1 MSEVNKNG
9 HERLKSLRD
18 FTLADLESIR
28 LILRG
33 DSVIDWRRLDFG
45 TEDEVHEFLRSQE
58 LHPEDPS
65 DRERMEY
72 VKGEAVAYLRR
83 QFDYPIPRP
92 VERSTVPELILL
104 AAGRGHRAMC
114 ACTILKCMHI
124 IHHLD
129 GRELLFVLPMSDQE
143 VFHIVEEKVYRVIG
157 AMLAAGF
164 PVVEFVGGRK
174 HKDSLV
180 TKLLSKQETI
190 AAQIFDKLR
199 FRVVTRGRDDIFPI
213 LQYLTKR
220 LFPFNYVVPGQS
232 INSVVGFRA
241 YVEKT
246 PLKALLPQLQPHGE
260 DEDDLTP
267 SDNQFSAESYRII
280 HLVVDMPVRLPKRI
294 LDGAPA
300 SAAALG
306 NVIFVICEFQ
316 IVDRETEAHNELG
329 DASHARY
336 KDRQKKAVMRRLQLG
351 GHQVA
356 GHGAAAGGAAGPA
369 PEASQPSLP
378 HDASQ
383 PSLPVADPSQPAL
396 PSETADG
403 RDRQTGPDSGESG
416 GSIRVASDVRK
427 GK

>member
-1 MSEVNKNG
+1 MNEAKTNRA
-9 HERLKSLRD
+9 ERLKPLGE

-33 DSVIDWRRLDFG
+33 DSVIDWRRLDFAN
-45 TEDEVHEFLRSQE
+45 EAEVREFLQSQE
-58 LHPEDPS
+58 LRLEEPADC
-65 DRERMEY
+65 ERMEY
-72 VKGEAVAYLRR
+72 VKTEAIAYLRR
-83 QFDYPIPRP
+83 QFEYPIPRP
-92 VERSTVPELILL
+92 VEKSTVPELLTL
-104 AAGRGHRAMC
+104 ASGRGHRAMC

-174 HKDSLV
+174 NKDSLV

-199 FRVVTRGRDDIFPI
+199 FRVVTRTRDDIFPV
-213 LQYLTKR
+213 LQYLSKR

-232 INSVVGFRA
+232 INSVLGFRSF
-241 YVEKT
+241 VEKT
-246 PLKALLPQLQPHGE
+246 PLLPMLDHMQNGGGDDDDPHGE
-260 DEDDLTP
+260 GFTP
-267 SDNQFSAESYRII
+267 SGNLFSAESYKII

-294 LDGAPA
+294 LENAPP

-316 IVDRETEAHNELG
+316 IVDQETDTHNELG
-329 DASHARY
+329 DASHAQY
-336 KDRQKKAVMRRLQLG
+336 KERQKKAVMRRLQLG
-351 GHQVA
+351 GHPPPVVE
-356 GHGAAAGGAAGPA
+356 GLDSTAAIPA
-369 PEASQPSLP
+369 
-378 HDASQ
+378 
-383 PSLPVADPSQPAL
+383 
-396 PSETADG
+396 
-403 RDRQTGPDSGESG
+403 
-416 GSIRVASDVRK
+416 ASDVRK
-427 GK
+427 RK

>member
-1 MSEVNKNG
+1 MNKANNDAVD
-9 HERLKSLRD
+9 RLKGLHE

-33 DSVIDWRRLDFG
+33 DSVIDWRRVDFA
-45 TEDEVHEFLRSQE
+45 TEAEVHEFLFSQE
-58 LHPEDPS
+58 LRVDEPA
-65 DRERMEY
+65 DRERMDH
-72 VKGEAVAYLRR
+72 VKAEAIAYLRR
-83 QFDYPIPRP
+83 QFEYPIPRP
-92 VERSTVPELILL
+92 IERATVPELLLL

-129 GRELLFVLPMSDQE
+129 GRELLFVLPLSDQE
-143 VFHIVEEKVYRVIG
+143 VFHVVEEKVYRVIG
-157 AMLAAGF
+157 GMLAAGF

-174 HKDSLV
+174 NTDSLI

-199 FRVVTRGRDDIFPI
+199 FRVVTRTRDDIFPI

-232 INSVVGFRA
+232 INSVFGFRS

-246 PLKALLPQLQPHGE
+246 PLKPLLSQLQGHG
-260 DEDDLTP
+260 DAYDGYTP

-294 LDGAPA
+294 LDQAPA
-300 SAAALG
+300 SAATLG
-306 NVIFVICEFQ
+306 HVIFVICEFQ
-316 IVDRETEAHNELG
+316 IVDRDTEAHNELG

-336 KDRQKKAVMRRLQLG
+336 KERQKKAVMRRLQLG
-351 GHQVA
+351 GT
-356 GHGAAAGGAAGPA
+356 GDSSDAAATP
-369 PEASQPSLP
+369 
-378 HDASQ
+378 
-383 PSLPVADPSQPAL
+383 
-396 PSETADG
+396 
-403 RDRQTGPDSGESG
+403 
-416 GSIRVASDVRK
+416 SDVRK
-427 GK
+427 RK